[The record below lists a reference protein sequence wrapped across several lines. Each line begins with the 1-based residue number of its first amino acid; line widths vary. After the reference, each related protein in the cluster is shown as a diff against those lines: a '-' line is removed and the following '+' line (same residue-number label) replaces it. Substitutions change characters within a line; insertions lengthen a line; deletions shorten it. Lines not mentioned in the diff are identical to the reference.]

1 MNNNIFI
8 ILLKKYTNI
17 DRKFI
22 DTFFKKFK
30 IGGDLDFH
38 LEDIDVAKYLD
49 IKLSTLRK
57 RLLNFYTKQKPRYFE
72 KVDFIR
78 IKCEK
83 THKIKYMINY
93 QCFERLAMSGDSDE
107 SETIRM
113 YFIKLR
119 EFITENQHLIYQAME
134 NKNDLRLYSKFE
146 TIYFFAADERNKNI
160 FKIGH
165 SNDIIQRLRNY
176 NVGRIKDVE
185 LKYLALVKNR
195 ILIENCMKLKLEK
208 NQVINNREIYKIN
221 STSLKQIINDCYCK
235 HVSKKENEEMYKELS
250 DLLGLYAYTK
260 NKINIKPFI
269 IIGKDL

>member
-1 MNNNIFI
+1 
-8 ILLKKYTNI
+8 
-17 DRKFI
+17 
-22 DTFFKKFK
+22 
-30 IGGDLDFH
+30 
-38 LEDIDVAKYLD
+38 
-49 IKLSTLRK
+49 
-57 RLLNFYTKQKPRYFE
+57 
-72 KVDFIR
+72 
-78 IKCEK
+78 
-83 THKIKYMINY
+83 MINY
-93 QCFERLAMSGDSDE
+93 QCFERLAMSGDSLE

-119 EFITENQHLIYQAME
+119 EFITENQQLIYQAME

-221 STSLKQIINDCYCK
+221 STRLKQIINDCYCK